1 MNNKEFIRNFEQ
13 YIDKDEDYMINI
25 IYDELAEYCMEY
37 NIEDVTEEQ
46 LVEIARII
54 IENGFD
60 EDNF

>member
-13 YIDKDEDYMINI
+13 YLDKDEDYMINI